1 MTDLLAKSFK
11 DEAERPIGFV
21 AGVGKCHAG
30 HTQLTLS
37 EMNDGLVAGMESE
50 AISAG
55 YVEGRLEAINYEH
68 KTICVTI
75 LSGSAD
81 TILPGHGV
89 FFVWQTERHE
99 KGDV

>member
-1 MTDLLAKSFK
+1 
-11 DEAERPIGFV
+11 
-21 AGVGKCHAG
+21 
-30 HTQLTLS
+30 
-37 EMNDGLVAGMESE
+37 MNDGLVAGMESE

-55 YVEGRLEAINYEH
+55 YVKGRLEAISHEH

-89 FFVWQTERHE
+89 FFVWQLRTT
-99 KGDV
+99 